1 MNLEHV
7 AALARREWADP
18 HERLDY
24 WAERYR
30 ADGSAPARAAAA
42 VLYEHA
48 RRMRSAIFADAYR
61 ADDFAHH
68 QRLRAQLDRAARA
81 LSSR

>member
-18 HERLDY
+18 RGRMDY

-30 ADGSAPARAAAA
+30 ADGPAPARDAATA
-42 VLYEHA
+42 LYEHA
-48 RRMRSAIFADAYR
+48 RRVRSSVFSDVYR

-81 LSSR
+81 VSSR